1 MVALALRCFIH
12 LFSVRSVRDD
22 LKSSI
27 IKTQKS
33 SVYIT
38 DMEIILATTPNICSY
53 KF

>member
-1 MVALALRCFIH
+1 MYGRPCLEVFYSFI
-12 LFSVRSVRDD
+12 VRSVRDD